1 MRGLKMLNREA
12 VKIIA
17 ERSSQAVVVCTMTT
31 IMTFPEVAPP
41 GSMTIRVAPL
51 MGGASS
57 IGLGIALA
65 RPELRVIVLD
75 GDGSLAM
82 QLGSLLTIAEA
93 APPNL
98 FHFVFHNR
106 VLYEGGGRLTIAG
119 GGRGDFVGL
128 AKAAGYP
135 AAFSIET
142 AEDLDRRLD
151 DILKGPAP
159 ALIRLAIDLPPT
171 PRWSDDNPQAELPDW
186 WFTMMGEDARR
197 IKKTLAGR

>member
-1 MRGLKMLNREA
+1 
-12 VKIIA
+12 
-17 ERSSQAVVVCTMTT
+17 
-31 IMTFPEVAPP
+31 MTFPEVAPP

-135 AAFSIET
+135 TAFSIET
-142 AEDLDRRLD
+142 AEDLDKGLD
-151 DILKGPAP
+151 DILNGPAP
-159 ALIRLAIDLPPT
+159 ALIRLAIDCPPT

-197 IKKTLAGR
+197 IKKVLAGG

>member
-1 MRGLKMLNREA
+1 MLNREA

-197 IKKTLAGR
+197 IKKTLAER

>member
-1 MRGLKMLNREA
+1 MLNKEA

-17 ERSSQAVVVCTMTT
+17 ARSSQAVVVCTMTT
-31 IMTFPEVAPP
+31 IMTFPEV
-41 GSMTIRVAPL
+41 STDSLTIRVAPL

-82 QLGSLLTIAEA
+82 QLGALLTIAEA

-135 AAFSIET
+135 AAYAIET
-142 AEDLDRRLD
+142 AADLEHNLD
-151 DILKGPAP
+151 DILNGPAP
-159 ALIRLAIDLPPT
+159 ALIRLAIDCPPT

-186 WFTMMGEDARR
+186 WFTMMGEDARH
-197 IKKTLAGR
+197 IKKVLAGG

>member
-1 MRGLKMLNREA
+1 MLNKEA

-17 ERSSQAVVVCTMTT
+17 ARSSQAVVVCTMTT
-31 IMTFPEVAPP
+31 IMTFPEV
-41 GSMTIRVAPL
+41 STDSLTIRVAPL

-82 QLGSLLTIAEA
+82 QLGTLLTIAEA

-135 AAFSIET
+135 AAYAIET
-142 AEDLDRRLD
+142 AADLDKGLD
-151 DILKGPAP
+151 DILNGPAP
-159 ALIRLAIDLPPT
+159 ALIRLAIDCPPT

-197 IKKTLAGR
+197 IKKVLAGG